1 MRAGLGAGA
10 AGGPKEKKV
19 PTWEVVLGQT
29 GRLGNYT
36 AGTTWVPGSL
46 GKAGRQAGRYVICS
60 TAWQAHNNDAGL
72 ARPSCLQ
79 HLHVHAPVVV
89 LFECAL
95 TGQLAATDTCDL
107 GPGSLGTV
115 V

>member
-1 MRAGLGAGA
+1 MRAPAAAEGQELGTGEVRAGLGAGA

-46 GKAGRQAGRYVICS
+46 GKAGRQAGRYVIWS

-79 HLHVHAPVVV
+79 HLHVHSRRGRAV
-89 LFECAL
+89 
-95 TGQLAATDTCDL
+95 
-107 GPGSLGTV
+107 
-115 V
+115 